1 MNSVAAGRQ
10 YPLPLR
16 PAFVLTIV
24 HISLAFLAAVNYSS
38 HMIEVRQTVVF
49 SDWLSTLRDRN
60 AAARIAIRIRRLE
73 LGNPGDIKA
82 VGEGVSEMRIDYGP
96 GYRLYLTYTGRT
108 LVILLCG
115 GDKSS
120 QSRDIAQAKKM
131 AKEI

>member
-1 MNSVAAGRQ
+1 MSSVAAGRSSSRCDRHSVNFSSHF
-10 YPLPLR
+10 L
-16 PAFVLTIV
+16 
-24 HISLAFLAAVNYSS
+24 LAVCLSVNYSS
-38 HMIEVRQTVVF
+38 QMIEVRQTVVF
-49 SDWLSTLRDRN
+49 SDWLSTLRDRS
-60 AAARIAIRIRRLE
+60 AAARIAVRIRRLE

-120 QSRDIAQAKKM
+120 QTRDIAQAKKM